1 MKGMMIMSS
10 TVKIL
15 LGALATAVLAWFLHG
30 PMKFGEKCAAPAKAV
45 VADAPSTQA
54 PPVVPVAEAPATVEA
69 VANCQTGV
77 DAVIKG
83 KTINFTTGGS
93 AIAPESQPLIDAVA
107 ASLKDC
113 AGTTIEVAG
122 HTDTTGADAPNQ
134 RLSEERANSVVQA
147 LVAKGVPAERLSPK
161 GYGETKPLDPAVNA
175 AAHAKNRRIEF
186 TVATTA
192 AASAAPAGN

>member
-1 MKGMMIMSS
+1 MSS

-15 LGALATAVLAWFLHG
+15 LGALATAVCAWFLHG
-30 PMKFGEKCAAPAKAV
+30 PLGFGQKCAAHGQAAVPAVPKPALPKPV
-45 VADAPSTQA
+45 VASPI
-54 PPVVPVAEAPATVEA
+54 AEAPATAEA
-69 VANCQTGV
+69 VKSCQSGV
-77 DAVIKG
+77 DEVIRG
-83 KTINFTTGGS
+83 KTINFTSGG
-93 AIAPESQPLIDAVA
+93 ATIAVDSQSLIDAVA

-122 HTDTTGADAPNQ
+122 HTDTTGDDAPNQ

-147 LVAKGVPAERLSPK
+147 LVAQGVPAARLLPK
-161 GYGETKPLDPAVNA
+161 GYGESRPVDPAVNA

-192 AASAAPAGN
+192 GPDTPPAGQ